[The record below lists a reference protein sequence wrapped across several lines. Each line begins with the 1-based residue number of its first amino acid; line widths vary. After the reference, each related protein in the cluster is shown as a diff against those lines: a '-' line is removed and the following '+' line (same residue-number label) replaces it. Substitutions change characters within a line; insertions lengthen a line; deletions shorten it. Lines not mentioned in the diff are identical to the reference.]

1 VTRPQR
7 TDGYAPI
14 RDYAVIGDGRTCAL
28 VALDGSIDWLC
39 LPNVDSSS
47 VFGALLDARGGG
59 AFALAPEE
67 PFEAERRYLPDSNV
81 LETTFRTAS
90 GSVRV
95 TDLMALT
102 HRDHLAPLREV
113 VRRVEGLSGS
123 VRMRYRVE
131 PRFGYGRDRV
141 RYGRRAGIPFA
152 SAGAHAV
159 ALSTWDAGECEVS
172 DGCFAG
178 AFETAEGSSALLVL
192 ASTHGQPAV
201 LPERVGVERRVDR
214 TLEFWP
220 RWAGRA
226 VYEGPWRDA
235 VVRSALALKLCV
247 FAPSGAVVAAPT
259 SALPE
264 TLGGARNWDYR
275 FTWVRDASWTL
286 DALIELGYADEAHAF
301 LWWLMHASRRTQP
314 RLNVLYRVDGD
325 SHAPER
331 ELANLEG
338 YRGSAPVRVGN
349 GAIEQRQLD
358 IYGALL
364 SAIWL
369 YARRGRPLDAD
380 TGKAVAEIADYVAE
394 IWSEKDSGIWEVRS
408 APTHFVQS
416 KAMCWVALDRAAK
429 LAEQGLLPGKRAA
442 RWRQAAEAIRSFVN
456 EQGWDAARGS
466 YVRATDMR
474 ELDASLLT
482 MPLLGWPDE
491 ERSRGTVDAVRR
503 ELGHGPY
510 VYRYRGEDGVGGTA
524 EEGSFLTC
532 SFWLVDALART
543 GRVDEAGSL
552 MDELVGLANDVG
564 LYSEE
569 VDPRDGSFLGNFP
582 QALTHLALV
591 NAAVSIAGASR

>member
-1 VTRPQR
+1 
-7 TDGYAPI
+7 
-14 RDYAVIGDGRTCAL
+14 
-28 VALDGSIDWLC
+28 
-39 LPNVDSSS
+39 
-47 VFGALLDARGGG
+47 
-59 AFALAPEE
+59 
-67 PFEAERRYLPDSNV
+67 ERRYLPDSNV

-113 VRRVEGLSGS
+113 VRRVEGLAGS

-131 PRFGYGRDRV
+131 PRFGYGRARV
-141 RYGRRAGIPFA
+141 EYGRRSGRPFA

-159 ALSTWDAGECEVS
+159 ALSCWEAGECEVS
-172 DGCFAG
+172 DGGFAG
-178 AFETAEGSSALLVL
+178 AFEAREGSAALLVL
-192 ASTHGQPAV
+192 SSTHSQPAV
-201 LPERVGVERRVDR
+201 LPSREGIERRVER

-220 RWAGRA
+220 EWASRA
-226 VYEGPWRDA
+226 EYDGPWRDA

-259 SALPE
+259 TALPE

-286 DALIELGYADEAHAF
+286 DALLALGYSDEAHAF
-301 LWWLMHASRRTQP
+301 IWWLMHASRRTQP

-331 ELANLEG
+331 ELGNLEG
-338 YRGSAPVRVGN
+338 YRGSTPVRVGN

-369 YARRGRPLDAD
+369 YATRVRSLDAD
-380 TGKAVAEIADYVAE
+380 TAKTVADIADLVAR
-394 IWSEKDSGIWEVRS
+394 IWHEPDSGIWEVRS

-416 KAMCWVALDRAAK
+416 KVLCWVALDRAAK
-429 LAEQGLLPGKRAA
+429 LAEQGVLPGKRAEL
-442 RWRQAAEAIRSFVN
+442 WRSEADAIRSFVD
-456 EQGWDAARGS
+456 EQGWDAGRGS

-482 MPLLGWPDE
+482 LPLLGWPDE

-510 VYRYRGEDGVGGTA
+510 VYRYRGTDGVGATG

-532 SFWLVDALART
+532 SFWLADALART
-543 GRVDEAGSL
+543 GRVDDAAKL

-564 LYSEE
+564 LFSEE

-591 NAAVSIAGASR
+591 NAAVSIAAAESSH